1 LPNICENTLT
11 LRVEYA
17 EFNKIDTLL
26 DNLNEDDCP
35 DTTTFFGH
43 FVPET
48 YLSKD
53 CEIKDGQMPEWY
65 EWRIAN
71 WGTKWDAHIIHFE
84 WTELEDAWELEI
96 TFDTAWGPPDEVY
109 RAFTW
114 QSKTFHAT
122 WHEAGMGFV
131 GEMDDNG
138 TSDWEYHSWSVD
150 DVNKYIPENL
160 IERYALVDIVSY
172 NQTELMA
179 EAEEAIA

>member
-1 LPNICENTLT
+1 MPNICENTLT

-84 WTELEDAWELEI
+84 WT
-96 TFDTAWGPPDEVY
+96 
-109 RAFTW
+109 
-114 QSKTFHAT
+114 
-122 WHEAGMGFV
+122 
-131 GEMDDNG
+131 
-138 TSDWEYHSWSVD
+138 VD

-160 IERYALVDIVSY
+160 VERYALADIVSY
-172 NQTELMA
+172 M
-179 EAEEAIA
+179 EAEEAVA

>member
-26 DNLNEDDCP
+26 DNLAEHDCP
-35 DTTTFFGH
+35 DTTTFFGY

-48 YLSKD
+48 YLSRD

-65 EWRIAN
+65 QWRVEN
-71 WGTKWDAHIIHFE
+71 WGTKWDAHIINYN

-96 TFDTAWGPPDEVY
+96 DFDTAWGPPDEMY
-109 RAFTW
+109 RTFTI
-114 QSKTFHAT
+114 QGRTFNAT
-122 WHEAGMGFV
+122 WHEPGMGFV
-131 GEMDDNG
+131 GETDDNG
-138 TSDWEYHSWSVD
+138 VSDWEYIHWSVD

-160 IERYALVDIVSY
+160 VERYALVDIVSY
-172 NQTELMA
+172 M
-179 EAEEAIA
+179 EAEEAVA

>member
-1 LPNICENTLT
+1 
-11 LRVEYA
+11 
-17 EFNKIDTLL
+17 
-26 DNLNEDDCP
+26 
-35 DTTTFFGH
+35 
-43 FVPET
+43 
-48 YLSKD
+48 
-53 CEIKDGQMPEWY
+53 MPEWY

-160 IERYALVDIVSY
+160 IERYALADIVSY
-172 NQTELMA
+172 M
-179 EAEEAIA
+179 EAEEAVA